1 MEEVKRKRGR
11 PVVGK
16 AKKNQFRIM
25 LTDEELEK
33 LKYCGGKTHR
43 TLSDIV
49 REGMNHNLSLL
60 IQQVENDEN
69 DEYCDYYDEYFDEN
83 EEYDD

>member
-1 MEEVKRKRGR
+1 MEEIKKKRGR

-33 LKYCGGKTHR
+33 LKYCGELTHR

-49 REGMNHNLSLL
+49 REGMNNNLDSL
-60 IQQVENDEN
+60 IQEVERGMD
-69 DEYCDYYDEYFDEN
+69 DEYSDFYDGLYDVE

>member
-1 MEEVKRKRGR
+1 MEENKKKRGR

-33 LKYCGGKTHR
+33 LKYCGEKTNR

-49 REGMNHNLSLL
+49 REGMNNNLDSL
-60 IQQVENDEN
+60 IREVESGMD
-69 DEYCDYYDEYFDEN
+69 DEYSDFYDGLYDID